1 MEAGT
6 LGAVRVDAAPDG
18 SLDNLVADIARH
30 LEDAGVYRL
39 TLPPGHPQRLVDLRW
54 AALRAGR
61 MLGRRV
67 RVVTSRAVHTSEIP
81 ITVRMSCA
89 PARRGLI
96 PPMREELERP
106 GS

>member
-6 LGAVRVDAAPDG
+6 AGAVRAAAAPEA
-18 SLDNLVADIARH
+18 SLEDLVADITRH

-39 TLPPGHPQRLVDLRW
+39 TLPPGHPQRMVDLRW

-61 MLGRRV
+61 LLGRRV

-89 PARRGLI
+89 PVQRGLI
-96 PPMREELERP
+96 PPMREES
-106 GS
+106 GW